1 MEVLFKTI
9 FGSQLYGTNTP
20 NSDVDYKGVFLP
32 NLKDVLV
39 GKAKLD
45 SSINT
50 SNKEDQT
57 AKSGAGVVETEMYPL
72 QKFVKLAMDG
82 QTVSIDMLFAP
93 KEYWVEFNPKWEYI
107 HSIRHQFLSKN
118 IRAFVGYCRTQA
130 AKYGIKG
137 SRLNCADKFVKFLKG
152 VDQDAVL
159 GVYVEDLKPLVDDN
173 SILHIEDEQH
183 LSYLDV
189 CGKKFLFS
197 TKVKHNL
204 PSLEKFLENYGARAR
219 MAANDDGV
227 DFKAVS
233 HFYRACFEVE
243 ELIKT
248 KDLKFPLK
256 DRQFLL
262 DVKLRKYKYIDLQP
276 HMEDLV
282 DEVTELVKNSDLP
295 DKPPVDHEALILKF
309 YNLV

>member
-32 NLKDVLV
+32 NMKDVLV

-45 SSINT
+45 SSVNT
-50 SNKEDQT
+50 SNKEDLS

-72 QKFVKLAMDG
+72 QKFVKLVMDG

-93 KEYWVEFNPKWEYI
+93 KVYWVEFNPEWEYI

-118 IRAFVGYCRTQA
+118 LHAFVGYCRTQA

-227 DFKAVS
+227 DFKAIS

-276 HMEDLV
+276 HMEECLDRIQKLLL
-282 DEVTELVKNSDLP
+282 TSDLP
-295 DKPPVDHEALILKF
+295 DTPNVNSDDIILRA
-309 YNLV
+309 YGIN